1 MKIFEY
7 CFLSV
12 CLFSYRENY
21 PLFERNEK
29 QLRYMDPEI
38 NNYQG
43 IGSILRIDLI
53 TSHSVEGIEESKI
66 ETCII
71 SHSSPIDYAYLTIHD
86 K

>member
-1 MKIFEY
+1 
-7 CFLSV
+7 
-12 CLFSYRENY
+12 
-21 PLFERNEK
+21 
-29 QLRYMDPEI
+29 MDPEI
-38 NNYQG
+38 NNYQD

>member
-1 MKIFEY
+1 
-7 CFLSV
+7 
-12 CLFSYRENY
+12 
-21 PLFERNEK
+21 
-29 QLRYMDPEI
+29 MDPEI

-71 SHSSPIDYAYLTIHD
+71 SHSSLIDYAYLTIHD

>member
-1 MKIFEY
+1 
-7 CFLSV
+7 
-12 CLFSYRENY
+12 
-21 PLFERNEK
+21 
-29 QLRYMDPEI
+29 MDPEI

-71 SHSSPIDYAYLTIHD
+71 SHSPIDYAYLTIHD